1 MNNSLINR
9 ELLSTINNIFRY
21 FSVLTLTGP
30 RQSGKTTLCRKLFGE
45 LPYYN
50 LEDATTLAAIQQDP
64 KSFLLKHSE
73 GMIIDE
79 AQRFPEIFSY
89 LQVMVDDMR
98 MYNDTSRRYIITGS
112 SNFSLMQQVSQSM
125 AGRTALLTLLPLS
138 TQEINQIAPSCSTD
152 QRILRG
158 GYPAIWTADDEGRHI
173 LLSNY
178 YTTYVERDLRSMINI
193 KDLSQFHTFVRLCAG
208 RIGTECNASNLA
220 VEVGVSQP
228 TIQSWLSILEASY
241 VIHRLQPYYSNIG
254 KRLTKTPK
262 MYFYDTGLAAWL
274 MGIRTEEQLAI
285 HPLRGNLF
293 ENMVINDF
301 YKHFYNQGER
311 AELYF
316 YRDKSQ
322 REVDL
327 LSYNLDGT
335 LDAYEIKSGKTFR
348 TDYFDGLEYIQKV
361 IGNKLQST
369 TVIYDGDQELSQQ
382 YNAYCRYEN
391 VFNPNRLLDL
401 G

>member
-1 MNNSLINR
+1 MNNMLINR
-9 ELLSTINNIFRY
+9 DLLSTINNVVRY

-50 LEDATTLAAIQQDP
+50 LEDAATLAAIQQDP
-64 KSFLLKHSE
+64 KAFLTKHNE
-73 GMIIDE
+73 GMILDE
-79 AQRFPEIFSY
+79 AQRFPEVFSY
-89 LQVMVDDMR
+89 LQVMVDEQR
-98 MYNDTSRRYIITGS
+98 MAGDSSRRYIITGS
-112 SNFSLMQQVSQSM
+112 ANFALMQQVSQSM

-138 TQEINQIAPSCSTD
+138 TQEINQVDASCTTD
-152 QRILRG
+152 LRILRG
-158 GYPAIWTADDEGRHI
+158 GYPAVWSTDDGGRNI

-193 KDLSQFHTFVRLCAG
+193 KDLSQFHTFIRLCAG
-208 RIGTECNASNLA
+208 RIGSECNASSLA
-220 VEVGVSQP
+220 VEVGVSVP

-241 VIHRLQPYYSNIG
+241 VIYRLQPYYANIG
-254 KRLTKTPK
+254 KRLTKSPK
-262 MYFYDTGLAAWL
+262 IYFYDTGLASWL
-274 MGIRTEEQLAI
+274 LGIRTEEQLAL

-316 YRDKSQ
+316 YRDKTQ

-327 LSYNLDGT
+327 LLSNPDGT
-335 LDAYEIKSGKTFR
+335 LRAFEIKSGKTFR
-348 TDYFDGLEYIQKV
+348 TDYFDGLEYLHKT
-361 IGNKLQST
+361 IGDKLQST
-369 TVIYDGDQELSQQ
+369 AVLYDGDQELQQQ

-391 VFNPNRLLDL
+391 AFLDL
-401 G
+401 

>member
-1 MNNSLINR
+1 MNNVLINR
-9 ELLSTINNIFRY
+9 ELLSAINNVFRY

-50 LEDATTLAAIQQDP
+50 LEDAATLAAIQQDP
-64 KSFLLKHSE
+64 KAFLTKHNE
-73 GMIIDE
+73 GMILDE
-79 AQRFPEIFSY
+79 AQRFPEVFSY
-89 LQVMVDDMR
+89 LQVMVDEQR
-98 MYNDTSRRYIITGS
+98 MAGDTSRRYIITGS
-112 SNFSLMQQVSQSM
+112 ANFALMQQVSQSM

-138 TQEINQIAPSCSTD
+138 TQEINQVDASCTTD
-152 QRILRG
+152 LRILRG
-158 GYPAIWTADDEGRHI
+158 GYPAVWSTDDGGRNI

-193 KDLSQFHTFVRLCAG
+193 KDLSQFHTFIRLCAG
-208 RIGTECNASNLA
+208 RIGSECNASSLA
-220 VEVGVSQP
+220 VEVGVSVP

-241 VIHRLQPYYSNIG
+241 VIYRLQPYYANIG
-254 KRLTKTPK
+254 KRLTKSPK
-262 MYFYDTGLAAWL
+262 IYFYDTGLASWL
-274 MGIRTEEQLAI
+274 LGIRTEEQLAL

-316 YRDKSQ
+316 YRDKTQ

-327 LSYNLDGT
+327 LLSNPDGT
-335 LDAYEIKSGKTFR
+335 LRAFEIKSGKTFR
-348 TDYFDGLEYIQKV
+348 TDYFDGLEYLHKT
-361 IGNKLQST
+361 IGDKLQST
-369 TVIYDGDQELSQQ
+369 AVLYDGDQELQQQ

-391 VFNPNRLLDL
+391 AFLDL
-401 G
+401 

>member
-1 MNNSLINR
+1 MNNVLINR
-9 ELLSTINNIFRY
+9 DLLSAINNVFRY

-50 LEDATTLAAIQQDP
+50 LEDAATLAAIQQDP
-64 KSFLLKHSE
+64 KAFLTKHNE
-73 GMIIDE
+73 GMILDE
-79 AQRFPEIFSY
+79 AQRFPEVFSY
-89 LQVMVDDMR
+89 LQVMVDEQR
-98 MYNDTSRRYIITGS
+98 MAGDTSRRYIITGS
-112 SNFSLMQQVSQSM
+112 ANFALMQQVSQSM

-138 TQEINQIAPSCSTD
+138 TQEINQVDASYNTD
-152 QRILRG
+152 LHILRG
-158 GYPAIWTADDEGRHI
+158 GYPAIWSTDDGGRNI

-193 KDLSQFHTFVRLCAG
+193 KDLSLFHTFIRLCAG
-208 RIGTECNASNLA
+208 RIGSECNASSLA
-220 VEVGVSQP
+220 VEVGVSVP

-241 VIHRLQPYYSNIG
+241 VIYRLQPYYANIG
-254 KRLTKTPK
+254 KRLTKSPK
-262 MYFYDTGLAAWL
+262 IYFYDTGLATWL
-274 MGIRTEEQLAI
+274 LGIRSEEQLAL
-285 HPLRGNLF
+285 HPMRGNLF

-327 LSYNLDGT
+327 LLSNPDGT
-335 LDAYEIKSGKTFR
+335 LRAYEIKSGKTFR
-348 TDYFDGLEYIQKV
+348 ADYFAGLEYLQKTL
-361 IGNKLQST
+361 GDKLQST
-369 TVIYDGDQELSQQ
+369 TVLYDGDQELQQQ

-391 VFNPNRLLDL
+391 AFI
-401 G
+401 

>member
-1 MNNSLINR
+1 MNNMLINR
-9 ELLSTINNIFRY
+9 DLLSTINNVFRY

-50 LEDATTLAAIQQDP
+50 LEDAATLAAIQQDP
-64 KSFLLKHSE
+64 KAFLTKHNE
-73 GMIIDE
+73 GMILDE
-79 AQRFPEIFSY
+79 AQRFPEVFSY
-89 LQVMVDDMR
+89 LQVMVDEQR
-98 MYNDTSRRYIITGS
+98 MAGDSSRRYIITGS
-112 SNFSLMQQVSQSM
+112 ANFALMQQVSQSM

-138 TQEINQIAPSCSTD
+138 TQEINQVDASCTTD
-152 QRILRG
+152 LRILRG
-158 GYPAIWTADDEGRHI
+158 GYPAVWSTDDGGRNI

-193 KDLSQFHTFVRLCAG
+193 KDLSQFHTFIRLCAG
-208 RIGTECNASNLA
+208 RIGCECNASSLA
-220 VEVGVSQP
+220 VEVGVSVP

-241 VIHRLQPYYSNIG
+241 VIYRLQPYYANIG
-254 KRLTKTPK
+254 KRLTKSPK
-262 MYFYDTGLAAWL
+262 IYFYDTGLASWL
-274 MGIRTEEQLAI
+274 LGIRTEEQLAL

-311 AELYF
+311 AELHF
-316 YRDKSQ
+316 YRDKTQ

-327 LSYNLDGT
+327 LLSNPDGT
-335 LDAYEIKSGKTFR
+335 LRAFEIKSGKTFR
-348 TDYFDGLEYIQKV
+348 TDYFDGLEYLHKT
-361 IGNKLQST
+361 IGDKLQST
-369 TVIYDGDQELSQQ
+369 AVLYDGDQELQQQ

-391 VFNPNRLLDL
+391 AFLDL
-401 G
+401 

>member
-1 MNNSLINR
+1 MNNMLINR
-9 ELLSTINNIFRY
+9 DLLSTINNVFRY

-50 LEDATTLAAIQQDP
+50 LEDAATLAAIQQDP
-64 KSFLLKHSE
+64 KAFLTKHNE
-73 GMIIDE
+73 GMILDE
-79 AQRFPEIFSY
+79 AQRFPEVFSY
-89 LQVMVDDMR
+89 LQVMVDEQR
-98 MYNDTSRRYIITGS
+98 MAGDSSCRYIITGS
-112 SNFSLMQQVSQSM
+112 ANFALMQQVSQSM

-138 TQEINQIAPSCSTD
+138 TQEINQVDASCTTD
-152 QRILRG
+152 LRILRG
-158 GYPAIWTADDEGRHI
+158 GYPAVWSTDDGGRNI

-193 KDLSQFHTFVRLCAG
+193 KDLSQFHTFIRLCAG
-208 RIGTECNASNLA
+208 RIGSECNASSLA
-220 VEVGVSQP
+220 VEVGVSVP

-241 VIHRLQPYYSNIG
+241 VIYRLQPYYANIG
-254 KRLTKTPK
+254 KRLTKSPK
-262 MYFYDTGLAAWL
+262 IYFYDTGLASWL
-274 MGIRTEEQLAI
+274 LGIRTEEQLAL

-311 AELYF
+311 AELHF
-316 YRDKSQ
+316 YRDKTQ

-327 LSYNLDGT
+327 LLSNPDGT
-335 LDAYEIKSGKTFR
+335 LRAFEIKSGKTFR
-348 TDYFDGLEYIQKV
+348 TDYFDGLEYLHKT
-361 IGNKLQST
+361 IGDKLQST
-369 TVIYDGDQELSQQ
+369 AVLYDGDQELQQQ

-391 VFNPNRLLDL
+391 AFLDL
-401 G
+401 

>member
-1 MNNSLINR
+1 MNNVLINR
-9 ELLSTINNIFRY
+9 DLLSAINNVFRY

-50 LEDATTLAAIQQDP
+50 LEDAATLAAIQQDP
-64 KSFLLKHSE
+64 KAFLTKHDE
-73 GMIIDE
+73 GMILDE
-79 AQRFPEIFSY
+79 AQRFPDVFSY
-89 LQVMVDDMR
+89 LQVMVDEQR
-98 MYNDTSRRYIITGS
+98 MAGDTSRRYIITGS
-112 SNFSLMQQVSQSM
+112 ANFALMQQVSQSM

-138 TQEINQIAPSCSTD
+138 TQEINQVDASCTTD
-152 QRILRG
+152 LRVLRG
-158 GYPAIWTADDEGRHI
+158 GYPAVWSTDDGGRNI

-193 KDLSQFHTFVRLCAG
+193 KDLSHFHTFIRLCAG
-208 RIGTECNASNLA
+208 RIGNECNASSLA
-220 VEVGVSQP
+220 IEVGVSVP

-241 VIHRLQPYYSNIG
+241 VIYRLQPYYANIG

-262 MYFYDTGLAAWL
+262 IYFYDTGLATWL
-274 MGIRTEEQLAI
+274 LGIRSEEQLAV

-327 LSYNLDGT
+327 LLSNPDGT
-335 LDAYEIKSGKTFR
+335 LCAFEIKSGKTFR
-348 TDYFDGLEYIQKV
+348 TDYFDGLEYLHKT
-361 IGNKLQST
+361 IGDKLQST
-369 TVIYDGDQELSQQ
+369 AVLYDGDQELQQQ

-391 VFNPNRLLDL
+391 AFLDL
-401 G
+401 

>member
-1 MNNSLINR
+1 MNNVLINR
-9 ELLSTINNIFRY
+9 ELLSAINNVFRY

-50 LEDATTLAAIQQDP
+50 LEDAATLAAIQQDP
-64 KSFLLKHSE
+64 KAFLTKHNE
-73 GMIIDE
+73 GMILDE
-79 AQRFPEIFSY
+79 AQRFPEVFSY
-89 LQVMVDDMR
+89 LQVMVDEQR
-98 MYNDTSRRYIITGS
+98 MAGDTSRRYIITGS
-112 SNFSLMQQVSQSM
+112 ANFALMQQVSQSM

-138 TQEINQIAPSCSTD
+138 TQEINQVDASCTTD
-152 QRILRG
+152 LRILRG
-158 GYPAIWTADDEGRHI
+158 GYPAVWSTDDGGRNI

-193 KDLSQFHTFVRLCAG
+193 KDLSQFHTFIRLCAG
-208 RIGTECNASNLA
+208 RIGSECNASSLA
-220 VEVGVSQP
+220 VEVGVSVP

-241 VIHRLQPYYSNIG
+241 VIYRLQPYYANIG
-254 KRLTKTPK
+254 KRLTKSPK
-262 MYFYDTGLAAWL
+262 IYFYDTGLAAWL
-274 MGIRTEEQLAI
+274 LGIRSEEQLEL

-301 YKHFYNQGER
+301 YKHFYNLGER

-327 LSYNLDGT
+327 LLSNPDGT
-335 LDAYEIKSGKTFR
+335 LRAFEIKSGKTFR
-348 TDYFDGLEYIQKV
+348 TDYFDGLEYLQKT
-361 IGNKLQST
+361 IGDKLQST
-369 TVIYDGDQELSQQ
+369 AVLYDGDQELQQQ

-391 VFNPNRLLDL
+391 AFLD
-401 G
+401 